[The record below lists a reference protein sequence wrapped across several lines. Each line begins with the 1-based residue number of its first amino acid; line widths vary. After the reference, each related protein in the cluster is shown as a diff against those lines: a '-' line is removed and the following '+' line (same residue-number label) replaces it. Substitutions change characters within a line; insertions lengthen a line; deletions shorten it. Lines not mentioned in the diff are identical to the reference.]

1 MDELTLVREL
11 LPDAP
16 PPTGPVVAAARDR
29 LGGSMHGR
37 RRPSWR
43 PRRGRP
49 ALLVTGVLAAGA
61 AAALLAVTLL
71 PAGSPAGPAHG
82 QAPGLPRSLT
92 ASGARQYLLAMAGT
106 AGQAKVT
113 GRYWCSVVRQ
123 GSREMVVA
131 GNKEVSVPWL
141 DGGGRNPSA
150 VRPAGYQYSIIE
162 RSQSEDCLEAPHG
175 SWPGGTVGGYYQP
188 LGTQFPTAAD
198 RAGWRQAGSPA
209 RVGAWYANHP
219 DSFQP
224 GPRVWTGQKTGWSD
238 YATLSADPA
247 KLKAQLSAGLPGP
260 ASPEIK
266 MDERTTGWS
275 YPVIRN
281 DMLFYAAVGVMGDP
295 VRPAVRA
302 AAYRVLA
309 SVLGVQVKPGIRDIT
324 GQVGTAVWLSH
335 PGDRA
340 VDYELIDPANGYLL
354 GDENIAVTPLLGLPP
369 GSVLTYNERVSS
381 GWTNTAP
388 HQATTR

>member
-1 MDELTLVREL
+1 MDEVTLVREL

-16 PPTGPVVAAARDR
+16 PPAGAVVAAAQDR
-29 LGGSMHGR
+29 LDTVMRGR
-37 RRPSWR
+37 RRPPLR

-49 ALLVTGVLAAGA
+49 ILLVTGVVAASA
-61 AAALLAVTLL
+61 AAALLAVIML
-71 PAGSPAGPAHG
+71 PSGRPAGPRHS

-106 AGQAKVT
+106 AGQAKIT

-123 GSREMVVA
+123 GSREMIAA
-131 GNKEVSVPWL
+131 GNQELSVPWL

-150 VRPAGYQYSIIE
+150 ARPAGFQYSVIE
-162 RSQSEDCLEAPHG
+162 RSQSEGCLQAPHG
-175 SWPGGTVGGYYQP
+175 NWPGGTVTGYYQS
-188 LGTQFPTAAD
+188 LGAQFPTAAD
-198 RAGWRQAGSPA
+198 RAAWQRAGSPT
-209 RVGAWYANHP
+209 RVGAWYASQS

-224 GPRVWTGQKTGWSD
+224 GPRLRTGPKQGWGD
-238 YATLSADPA
+238 YASLPADPA
-247 KLKAQLSAGLPGP
+247 RLKAQLSAQLPGP
-260 ASPEIK
+260 GDAVMK
-266 MDERTTGWS
+266 MEERSTGWS

-309 SVLGVQVKPGIRDIT
+309 SVPGVQVKPGIRDIT

-354 GDENIAVTPLLGLPP
+354 GDENITVTRLLGLPP

-381 GWTNTAP
+381 GWTSTLPSQPA
-388 HQATTR
+388 H

>member
-1 MDELTLVREL
+1 MDELTLIREL

-16 PPTGPVVAAARDR
+16 PPAGPVAAAARDR
-29 LGGSMHGR
+29 LDTAMRGR
-37 RRPSWR
+37 RRPPWR
-43 PRRGRP
+43 PWRGRP
-49 ALLVTGVLAAGA
+49 VLLVTGVLAA
-61 AAALLAVTLL
+61 AAALLGVTLL
-71 PAGSPAGPAHG
+71 PGGRPAGRAHG

-106 AGQAKVT
+106 AGQAKIT

-123 GSREMVVA
+123 GSREMVVT
-131 GNKEVSVPWL
+131 GNKEISVPWL

-150 VRPAGYQYSIIE
+150 ARPAGFQYSVIA

-188 LGTQFPTAAD
+188 LGAQFPTAAD
-198 RAGWRQAGSPA
+198 RAGWRRAGSPT
-209 RVGAWYANHP
+209 RVGAWYANQP

-238 YATLSADPA
+238 YATLSAGPA
-247 KLKAQLSAGLPGP
+247 KLRKQLAAGLPGP
-260 ASPEIK
+260 ASAEIK
-266 MDERTTGWS
+266 MAERSTGWS
-275 YPVIRN
+275 YPVLRN

-309 SVLGVQVKPGIRDIT
+309 SVPGVQVKPGIRDST
-324 GQVGTAVWLSH
+324 GQLGTAVWLSH

-354 GDENIAVTPLLGLPP
+354 GDASITVTPLLGLPP

-388 HQATTR
+388 HKPS

>member
-1 MDELTLVREL
+1 MDELTLVRDL
-11 LPDAP
+11 LPDAQ
-16 PPTGPVVAAARDR
+16 PPTGPVVAAALDR
-29 LGGSMHGR
+29 LDARMHSPGR
-37 RRPSWR
+37 PHWR
-43 PRRGRP
+43 PRRGLP
-49 ALLVTGVLAAGA
+49 ILLVTGVLAAGT
-61 AAALLAVTLL
+61 AAALLTVTLL
-71 PAGSPAGPAHG
+71 PSGRPAGPGHG

-92 ASGARQYLLAMAGT
+92 ASSARQYLVAMAST

-131 GNKEVSVPWL
+131 GNKEISVPWL
-141 DGGGRNPSA
+141 DGGGRNPSTA
-150 VRPAGYQYSIIE
+150 RPTGFQYSVIE

-175 SWPGGTVGGYYQP
+175 NWPGGTVTGYYQS
-188 LGTQFPTAAD
+188 LGAQFPTAAD
-198 RAGWRQAGSPA
+198 RVAWQRDGSPT
-209 RVGAWYANHP
+209 RVGAWYADQP

-224 GPRVWTGQKTGWSD
+224 GPRLRTGPKQGWSN
-238 YATLSADPA
+238 YASLSVGPA
-247 KLKAQLSAGLPGP
+247 TLKAQLSAGLPGP
-260 ASPEIK
+260 DSAVMK
-266 MDERTTGWS
+266 MEEHSTGWS
-275 YPVIRN
+275 YRMIRN
-281 DMLFYAAVGVMGDP
+281 GMLFYAAVGVMGDP

-309 SVLGVQVKPGIRDIT
+309 SVPGVQVKPGIRDIT

-354 GDENIAVTPLLGLPP
+354 GDENITVTPLLGLPP

-381 GWTNTAP
+381 GWTNTLPSQPA
-388 HQATTR
+388 H

>member
-1 MDELTLVREL
+1 MDEMTLVREL

-16 PPTGPVVAAARDR
+16 PPAGPVVAAARDR
-29 LGGSMHGR
+29 LDARMHGPG
-37 RRPSWR
+37 RPHWR

-49 ALLVTGVLAAGA
+49 ILLVTGVLAAGA
-61 AAALLAVTLL
+61 AAALLTVTLL
-71 PAGSPAGPAHG
+71 PSGRPAGPGHG

-92 ASGARQYLLAMAGT
+92 ASSARQYLLAMAST
-106 AGQAKVT
+106 AGQAKVA

-131 GNKEVSVPWL
+131 GNKEISVPWL
-141 DGGGRNPSA
+141 DGGGRSPSTA
-150 VRPAGYQYSIIE
+150 RPAGFQYSVIE

-175 SWPGGTVGGYYQP
+175 NWPGGTVTGYYQS
-188 LGTQFPTAAD
+188 LGAQFPTAAD
-198 RAGWRQAGSPA
+198 RAAWQRDGSPT
-209 RVGAWYANHP
+209 RVGAWYANQP

-224 GPRVWTGQKTGWSD
+224 GPRLRTGPKLGWSN
-238 YATLSADPA
+238 YASLSADPA
-247 KLKAQLSAGLPGP
+247 TLKAQLSAGLPGP
-260 ASPEIK
+260 DSAVMK
-266 MDERTTGWS
+266 MEEHSTGWS
-275 YPVIRN
+275 YRMIRN
-281 DMLFYAAVGVMGDP
+281 GMLFYAAVGVMGDP

-309 SVLGVQVKPGIRDIT
+309 SVPGVQVKPGIRDIAR
-324 GQVGTAVWLSH
+324 QVGTAVWLSH

-354 GDENIAVTPLLGLPP
+354 GDENITVTPLLGLPP

-381 GWTNTAP
+381 GWTNTLPSQPA
-388 HQATTR
+388 H

>member
-1 MDELTLVREL
+1 
-11 LPDAP
+11 
-16 PPTGPVVAAARDR
+16 
-29 LGGSMHGR
+29 
-37 RRPSWR
+37 
-43 PRRGRP
+43 
-49 ALLVTGVLAAGA
+49 VLAAGA
-61 AAALLAVTLL
+61 AAALLTVTLL
-71 PAGSPAGPAHG
+71 PSGQPAGRAHG
-82 QAPGLPRSLT
+82 KAPGLPRSLT

-106 AGQAKVT
+106 AGQTKVT

-131 GNKEVSVPWL
+131 GNKEISVPWL

-150 VRPAGYQYSIIE
+150 ARPAGFQYSVIE

-175 SWPGGTVGGYYQP
+175 NWPGGTVTGYYQS
-188 LGTQFPTAAD
+188 LGAQFPTAAD
-198 RAGWRQAGSPA
+198 RAAWRQAGSPT
-209 RVGAWYANHP
+209 RVGAWYANQP

-224 GPRVWTGQKTGWSD
+224 GPRLRTGPKKGWGN
-238 YATLSADPA
+238 YAKLSADPA
-247 KLKAQLSAGLPGP
+247 QLKAQLAAGLPGP
-260 ASPEIK
+260 GSAVMK
-266 MDERTTGWS
+266 MEERSTGWS

-281 DMLFYAAVGVMGDP
+281 DILFYAAVGVMGDP

-309 SVLGVQVKPGIRDIT
+309 SVPGVQVKPGIRDIT
-324 GQVGTAVWLSH
+324 GQVGTAVWLSR

-354 GDENIAVTPLLGLPP
+354 GDENITVTPLLGLPP

-381 GWTNTAP
+381 GWTNTLPSQPA
-388 HQATTR
+388 H

>member
-11 LPDAP
+11 LPDALP
-16 PPTGPVVAAARDR
+16 PAEPVVAAARDR
-29 LGGSMHGR
+29 LGASMHGR
-37 RRPSWR
+37 RRPHRR

-49 ALLVTGVLAAGA
+49 MLLVTGVVVGGA

-71 PAGSPAGPAHG
+71 PSGRPASRP
-82 QAPGLPRSLT
+82 PGLPRSLT
-92 ASGARQYLLAMAGT
+92 ASSARQYLLAMAGT

-123 GSREMVVA
+123 GSREMITA
-131 GNKEVSVPWL
+131 GNKELSVPWL
-141 DGGGRNPSA
+141 DGGGRNPRTG
-150 VRPAGYQYSIIE
+150 RPAGFQYSVIE
-162 RSQSEDCLEAPHG
+162 RSQSEDCLEPPHG
-175 SWPGGTVGGYYQP
+175 RWPGGTVTGYYQS
-188 LGTQFPTAAD
+188 LGAQFPTAAD
-198 RAGWRQAGSPA
+198 QAAWRRDGSPT
-209 RVGAWYANHP
+209 RVGAWYANQS

-224 GPRVWTGQKTGWSD
+224 GPQLRTGPKKGWGN
-238 YATLSADPA
+238 YASLLAGPA
-247 KLKAQLSAGLPGP
+247 KLKAELSAQLPGRNDP
-260 ASPEIK
+260 VMK
-266 MDERTTGWS
+266 MEERSTGWS

-309 SVLGVQVKPGIRDIT
+309 SVPGVQVKPGIRDIT

-335 PGDRA
+335 PGDKA

-354 GDENIAVTPLLGLPP
+354 GDENITVTHLLGLPP

-381 GWTNTAP
+381 GWTNTLP
-388 HQATTR
+388 SQPTR

>member
-1 MDELTLVREL
+1 
-11 LPDAP
+11 
-16 PPTGPVVAAARDR
+16 
-29 LGGSMHGR
+29 
-37 RRPSWR
+37 
-43 PRRGRP
+43 
-49 ALLVTGVLAAGA
+49 
-61 AAALLAVTLL
+61 
-71 PAGSPAGPAHG
+71 
-82 QAPGLPRSLT
+82 
-92 ASGARQYLLAMAGT
+92 MAGT

-131 GNKEVSVPWL
+131 GNKEISVPWL

-150 VRPAGYQYSIIE
+150 ARPAGYQYSIIE

-175 SWPGGTVGGYYQP
+175 SWPGGTVGGYYQS

-198 RAGWRQAGSPA
+198 RAGWQRDGSPT
-209 RVGAWYANHP
+209 RVGAWYANQP

-224 GPRVWTGQKTGWSD
+224 GPAGVDRPEDRAG
-238 YATLSADPA
+238 ATTRALSADPA

-260 ASPEIK
+260 DSPVIK
-266 MDERTTGWS
+266 MEERSTGWS

-309 SVLGVQVKPGIRDIT
+309 SVPGVQVKPGIRDIT

-354 GDENIAVTPLLGLPP
+354 GDENIAVTTAARPAARLGAHLQRA
-369 GSVLTYNERVSS
+369 GQQRLDQHRA
-381 GWTNTAP
+381 AP
-388 HQATTR
+388 ATTR

>member
-1 MDELTLVREL
+1 MDELTLIREL

-29 LGGSMHGR
+29 LDTTMHGR
-37 RRPSWR
+37 RQPHWQ

-49 ALLVTGVLAAGA
+49 MLLVTGVLAAGA
-61 AAALLAVTLL
+61 AAALLTVTLL
-71 PAGSPAGPAHG
+71 PSGRPAGPGRG
-82 QAPGLPRSLT
+82 QPPGLPRSLT

-131 GNKEVSVPWL
+131 GNQEISVPWL
-141 DGGGRNPSA
+141 DGGGRNPSKA
-150 VRPAGYQYSIIE
+150 QPAGFQYSVIE

-175 SWPGGTVGGYYQP
+175 NWPGGTVTGYYQS
-188 LGTQFPTAAD
+188 LGAQFPTAAD
-198 RAGWRQAGSPA
+198 RAAWQRDGSPT
-209 RVGAWYANHP
+209 RVGAWYANQP

-224 GPRVWTGQKTGWSD
+224 GPRLRTGPKQGWGN
-238 YATLSADPA
+238 YANLPAGPATLR
-247 KLKAQLSAGLPGP
+247 AQLSAGLPGRDS
-260 ASPEIK
+260 AVMK
-266 MDERTTGWS
+266 MEEHSSGWS
-275 YPVIRN
+275 YPMIRN

-309 SVLGVQVKPGIRDIT
+309 SVPGVQVKPGIRDIT

-354 GDENIAVTPLLGLPP
+354 GDENITVTPLLGLPP
-369 GSVLTYNERVSS
+369 GSVLTYNDRVSS
-381 GWTNTAP
+381 GWANTLPSEPA
-388 HQATTR
+388 H

>member
-1 MDELTLVREL
+1 MDELTLIREL

-16 PPTGPVVAAARDR
+16 PPTGPVVAAARDQ

-37 RRPSWR
+37 RRPPWR
-43 PRRGRP
+43 FGRGRP
-49 ALLVTGVLAAGA
+49 ALLVTGVLAAGVA
-61 AAALLAVTLL
+61 AVLLTVTLL
-71 PAGSPAGPAHG
+71 PGGRPASPAHG

-92 ASGARQYLLAMAGT
+92 ASGARQYLLAIAGT

-131 GNKEVSVPWL
+131 GNKEISVPWL
-141 DGGGRNPSA
+141 DGGGRNPSTA
-150 VRPAGYQYSIIE
+150 RPAGFQYSVIE
-162 RSQSEDCLEAPHG
+162 RNQSEDCLEAPHG
-175 SWPGGTVGGYYQP
+175 NWPGGTVTGYYQS
-188 LGTQFPTAAD
+188 LGAQFPTAAD
-198 RAGWRQAGSPA
+198 RTAWQRDGSPT
-209 RVGAWYANHP
+209 RVGAWYANQP

-224 GPRVWTGQKTGWSD
+224 GPRLRTGPKQGWSN
-238 YATLSADPA
+238 YASLSADPA
-247 KLKAQLSAGLPGP
+247 TLKAQLSAGLPGP
-260 ASPEIK
+260 DSGVMK
-266 MDERTTGWS
+266 MEEHSTGWS
-275 YPVIRN
+275 YRVIRN
-281 DMLFYAAVGVMGDP
+281 GMLFYAAVGVMGDP

-309 SVLGVQVKPGIRDIT
+309 GVPSVQVKPGIRDIT

-335 PGDRA
+335 PGDRT

-354 GDENIAVTPLLGLPP
+354 GDENITVTPLLGLPP

-381 GWTNTAP
+381 GWTNTLPSQPA
-388 HQATTR
+388 H